1 MLYPVSDADQPRA
14 TPWEAPRRGPFARW
28 KFALVLAAFPVF
40 FNVAIGV
47 GGWWSAGL
55 WLAFV
60 VGLCLAAVR
69 WGAESRD
76 GRDWKPAFQL
86 YPDRHAREA

>member
-1 MLYPVSDADQPRA
+1 MLYPSDVDELREPK
-14 TPWEAPRRGPFARW
+14 WEAPRREPVAGW
-28 KFALVLAAFPVF
+28 KFGLVLAAFPVF
-40 FNVAIGV
+40 FNVAVGV
-47 GGWWSAGL
+47 GGWWSVGL
-55 WLAFV
+55 WLAFM

-86 YPDRHAREA
+86 FPDRHARRA